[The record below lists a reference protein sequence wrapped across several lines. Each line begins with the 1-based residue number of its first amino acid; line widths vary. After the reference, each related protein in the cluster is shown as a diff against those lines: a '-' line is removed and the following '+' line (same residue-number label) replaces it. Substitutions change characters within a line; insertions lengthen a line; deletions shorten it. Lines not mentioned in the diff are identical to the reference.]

1 MSLESVD
8 DIERSDSLTLGVLGV
23 SDRVTDDILKAE
35 VSDVRVREKNNRV
48 GDEARYRELMRRGSV
63 RVG

>member
-23 SDRVTDDILKAE
+23 SDRVTDDILKAGI
-35 VSDVRVREKNNRV
+35 SDVRVRGKSNRV
-48 GDEARYRELMRRGSV
+48 GDEARYRELMGRGSV